1 LRTYKAIAYLIGQA
15 EVTLSLGNLQVLR
28 GSLDRAIQTY
38 EEASKLGQSLSN
50 ALVKSNA
57 LLGLGTIQ
65 GNKGQTVKARNSLN
79 EAQKILEN
87 HPSDPAYSITALEI
101 MVRKAQIALFTGQL
115 DEAAKSLAMAY
126 SMISEYAFT
135 SHVEPAILLIDGQLL
150 LTQGDFTGAESRFS
164 EAYSQSEVLQET
176 LLAARAILGIAQTRL
191 SRKELD
197 AASASFV
204 EAGRQFQ
211 LLESVDGD
219 GEACLGIAQ
228 TLIGKGEWNDALE
241 HCDVAKT
248 RFHQSGNQ
256 IGEADEIFTTGL
268 AYRGNDSLQEA
279 ASNFEQAVQL
289 YQAYHLPLQEAD
301 ALYERAGVFIQDNR
315 LDDALHD
322 FTRAISLVEEVMH
335 TLSKAEQWNTFL
347 RQYTELYAQT
357 AIIQVRSNHESEA
370 LSTLSSFIRI
380 TGRDLIQHYL
390 QDYENSILATSDDVS
405 EDEAQANSKLV
416 KRLRTLRKNL

>member
-1 LRTYKAIAYLIGQA
+1 
-15 EVTLSLGNLQVLR
+15 
-28 GSLDRAIQTY
+28 
-38 EEASKLGQSLSN
+38 
-50 ALVKSNA
+50 
-57 LLGLGTIQ
+57 
-65 GNKGQTVKARNSLN
+65 
-79 EAQKILEN
+79 
-87 HPSDPAYSITALEI
+87 
-101 MVRKAQIALFTGQL
+101 
-115 DEAAKSLAMAY
+115 
-126 SMISEYAFT
+126 
-135 SHVEPAILLIDGQLL
+135 
-150 LTQGDFTGAESRFS
+150 
-164 EAYSQSEVLQET
+164 
-176 LLAARAILGIAQTRL
+176 L

-219 GEACLGIAQ
+219 GEARLGIAQ

-241 HCDVAKT
+241 HCDAAKT

-268 AYRGNDSLQEA
+268 AYRGNDNLQEA

-289 YQAYHLPLQEAD
+289 YQVYHLPLQEAD
-301 ALYERAGVFIQDNR
+301 ALYERASVFIQDNR

-335 TLSKAEQWNTFL
+335 TLSKVEQWNTFL

-357 AIIQVRSNHESEA
+357 AITHLRSNHESEA